1 MPQAKRRPLSVAV
14 SIAACALA
22 LSAPAADN
30 TLRIQVLPAGQFRPA
45 DGRTEGIADT
55 GYWYVDAALAAQ
67 VIERAQAR
75 ATKICIDYEHQT
87 LHKEKNGQPAPAAAW
102 IDQATLEWVDGEGLF
117 AVAKLTQRAA
127 DAISAEEYLYFSP
140 VFIFDKKTGAV
151 LDLKLGALT
160 NLPAIDGME
169 PLTATAAA
177 TFAADL
183 AALSQTLIATQEETH
198 MDELLEQLRWL
209 LNLPVGATA
218 DEVKAQL
225 QKLMDQIKGTS
236 TEVAAAAS
244 FDLSAHL
251 AAQHSQIA
259 ALSQQTATP
268 DPAKFV
274 PVALMT
280 DLQTQLAALS
290 AQVNAGKVDE
300 LVTAALVSG
309 QLMPVQET
317 WARDLG
323 KSNLAALSQYLE
335 TAPKIPALAG
345 SQTNGKG
352 PNAATLGSTDDTLL
366 AVCSMFGNDPAQV
379 QKTME
384 GNKQ

>member
-1 MPQAKRRPLSVAV
+1 MPQAKLLHPVAV
-14 SIAACALA
+14 SIAACALK
-22 LSAPAADN
+22 LSAPGGNDSHRMQ
-30 TLRIQVLPAGQFRPA
+30 LLPAGQFAPA
-45 DGRTEGIADT
+45 DGRTEGISDT
-55 GYWYVDAALAAQ
+55 GYWFIDAALAAQ
-67 VIERAQAR
+67 VIVRAQAR
-75 ATKICIDYEHQT
+75 ATLICVDYEHQT

-102 IDQATLEWVDGEGLF
+102 IDQATLEWVEGEGLF
-117 AVAKLTQRAA
+117 GVARLTQRAR
-127 DAISAEEYLYFSP
+127 DQIDQGEYLYFSP
-140 VFIFDKKTGAV
+140 VFIFDKATGAV

-169 PLTATAAA
+169 PLTALAAA
-177 TFAADL
+177 TFAADM
-183 AALSQTLIATQEETH
+183 AALSQTLIATQEDTH

-218 DEVKAQL
+218 DDVKAQL

-251 AAQHSQIA
+251 VAQHDQIA
-259 ALSQQTATP
+259 ALSQQFAAP

-274 PVALMT
+274 PVSVMT
-280 DLQTQLAALS
+280 ELQGQIAALS
-290 AQVNAGKVDE
+290 AQLNTGKVDE
-300 LVTAALVSG
+300 LVTAALASG
-309 QLMPVQET
+309 QLVPAQET

-323 KSNLAALSQYLE
+323 KNNLAALSQYLD

-345 SQTNGKG
+345 TQTNGKAPG
-352 PNAATLGSTDDTLL
+352 AATLGTTDDTLL
-366 AVCSMFGNDPAQV
+366 AVCSMFGNDLAAV